1 MFTRTG
7 PCTPRPFTTATSV
20 GVTAAPGNGAAGM
33 SALAYGTAHTVLRAK
48 QGQCR
53 FGPTQCFG
61 SAAAAWR
68 DPHREDLPRVRS
80 AGSRGDSHGRS
91 AVLGCE
97 AADPAVGIA
106 SLARRS
112 AFQGSLVGGLERS
125 DEGVPLGGGEL
136 VDRGVGGLL
145 GVTDQDRAV
154 VVGYFHAI
162 TAARRALAGL
172 APVQGV
178 QCWPAFVR
186 RSRVCVHGSAS
197 TRKASN
203 RRAARAIRVGSVCTV
218 PWICDSE

>member
-1 MFTRTG
+1 MRDPGGWHCGKAGGGSSGLIGFDRAEASRQALTVSTDEHCAIVRAGSTLAAWPRRRVSSMFTRTG

-68 DPHREDLPRVRS
+68 DPHREDLPRARS

-112 AFQGSLVGGLERS
+112 AFRGSRWS
-125 DEGVPLGGGEL
+125 
-136 VDRGVGGLL
+136 
-145 GVTDQDRAV
+145 
-154 VVGYFHAI
+154 
-162 TAARRALAGL
+162 
-172 APVQGV
+172 
-178 QCWPAFVR
+178 
-186 RSRVCVHGSAS
+186 
-197 TRKASN
+197 
-203 RRAARAIRVGSVCTV
+203 
-218 PWICDSE
+218 